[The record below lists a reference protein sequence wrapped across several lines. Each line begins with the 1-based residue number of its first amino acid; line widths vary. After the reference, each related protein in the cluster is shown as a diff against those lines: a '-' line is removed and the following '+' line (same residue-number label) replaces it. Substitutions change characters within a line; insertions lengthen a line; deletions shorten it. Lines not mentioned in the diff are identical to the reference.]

1 MKKDITQLNNS
12 ILKDISII
20 DDMITN
26 VKDNAKIDYIVGL
39 KLHKRK
45 LLIYQEII
53 EFYQF
58 EDIEAIMY
66 EQKELQE
73 YQSGLQDEVDSV
85 LNSMWY
91 KTESTQKYC
100 DEFARL
106 DGDEKWAEIMKEKN
120 MIDIDIQENQYRI
133 IFITNYR

>member
-100 DEFARL
+100 DEFAML
-106 DGDEKWAEIMKEKN
+106 DDDEKWAEIMKEKN
-120 MIDIDIQENQYRI
+120 RVDIDIQENQYRI

>member
-53 EFYQF
+53 EFDQF

-100 DEFARL
+100 DEFAGL

>member
-53 EFYQF
+53 EFDQF

-100 DEFARL
+100 DEFAML
-106 DGDEKWAEIMKEKN
+106 DDDEKWAEIMKEKN